1 MIGKITNKF
10 LFDKTIIYILLCAF
24 LIFIGKWFF
33 SFYYFN
39 DSLDLKIILDTPSDG
54 YFYYPYV
61 KALSELN
68 FNNSFDFNIVN
79 LNNISF
85 PFYAI
90 LIHSILLPILGDWTF
105 VILELVSIFIFLI
118 IFYFIFQGFDF
129 SKVLSITLSLI
140 IFSTP
145 SLINFLNFNFIPYI
159 SNLMSFYT
167 LRFPIPL
174 VSSLFFF
181 SFFLFLIYLN
191 GKEIFK
197 IKYFIILAILLSFS
211 FTSFYYFFVIEAI
224 SFVLFLLYK
233 YKFNINNLLKNKIKY
248 YLISLVTLIILSLP
262 FLLNLYLAEPDYN
275 ERTGIINL
283 TLERKIILMDHLFKK
298 IIKIEFLI
306 ISILI
311 LTLTYIANNK
321 KINNYQLNIIF
332 FIIFLGSVLSPFIF
346 IILSPKSGLAYHF
359 TNTIFYCA
367 FLCLFFLA
375 INLIKF
381 YLNNNFSNKNFDKYF
396 ILGII
401 LIIFLY
407 NFKIYYNYKLKYLD
421 ENYSNNRNDLNLITQ
436 KIKKS
441 KLENNGLRLLTFD
454 ANLMVWAIMN
464 GINHINPLS
473 GQLVP
478 KTHKMIENDL
488 ISNFKFLN
496 LKEKDFIEFFKN
508 KKSNWRYYNRQ
519 TQLFFWMR
527 YSANSLKTHN
537 DSQEFDKDM
546 LKFILNTS
554 PLHAQSFAIPGNEFE
569 RLKLRFKNFN
579 TDNFDKPNIIIL
591 NKENYILSKAKI
603 DRDDYCVI
611 PTNKNMKLYILKSQ
625 SEKCS
630 EK

>member
-10 LFDKTIIYILLCAF
+10 SFDKTIIYILLCAF

-174 VSSLFFF
+174 VSNLFFF

-275 ERTGIINL
+275 ERIGIINL

-346 IILSPKSGLAYHF
+346 IILSPKSGLVYHF

-436 KIKKS
+436 KIKKY

-508 KKSNWRYYNRQ
+508 KKSNWRYYNGQ

-554 PLHAQSFAIPGNEFE
+554 PLHAQSFAIPDNEFE